1 MKRTLQRQQTILGR
15 AIRDIERKLAN
26 VREAAGQ
33 KLRFWLWWAQ
43 RARITGRVV
52 AG

>member
-1 MKRTLQRQQTILGR
+1 MKRTLRRQQTLLGR
-15 AIRDIERKLAN
+15 VIRDIERKLAS

-43 RARITGRVV
+43 RLHKTAS
-52 AG
+52 